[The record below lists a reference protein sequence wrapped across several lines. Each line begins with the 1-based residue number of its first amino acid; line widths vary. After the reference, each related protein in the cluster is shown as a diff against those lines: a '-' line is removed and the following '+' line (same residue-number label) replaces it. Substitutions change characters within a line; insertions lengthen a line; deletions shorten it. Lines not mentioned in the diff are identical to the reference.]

1 LQGGDILSFDGL
13 VRDNIGFSV
22 SCVFYVSCNGDK
34 LVLLQQS
41 KFMLWLAASYRQ
53 RFIVK
58 ANGLAGDTKRISET
72 TRESIETY
80 ERRMR
85 IFNLAIVV
93 AALMVLPI
101 LIIRLSDAWF
111 AFEKSLGLRF

>member
-1 LQGGDILSFDGL
+1 
-13 VRDNIGFSV
+13 
-22 SCVFYVSCNGDK
+22 
-34 LVLLQQS
+34 
-41 KFMLWLAASYRQ
+41 MLWLAASYRQ
-53 RFIVK
+53 RFIVN
-58 ANGLAGDTKRISET
+58 ANGAGDTKRISET